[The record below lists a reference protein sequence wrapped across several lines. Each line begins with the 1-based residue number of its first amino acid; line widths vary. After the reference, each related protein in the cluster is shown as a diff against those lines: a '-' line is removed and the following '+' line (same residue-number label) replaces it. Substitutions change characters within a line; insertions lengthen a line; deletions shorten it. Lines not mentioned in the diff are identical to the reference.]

1 MKQRILASSTAIVQ
15 LLMSLVP
22 TALAVKVDVKKN
34 SPQLRLLLQQQLMI
48 HLVKAPIIIFFTQQF
63 KENIF
68 LKYNSVFKKYSRLVN
83 YIV

>member
-22 TALAVKVDVKKN
+22 TALAVKVDAKKN
-34 SPQLRLLLQQQLMI
+34 SPQQQLLLQQQLMI
-48 HLVKAPIIIFFTQQF
+48 HLVKAPIITFF
-63 KENIF
+63 KEIIF